1 MHRRWWLFWRNMSGF
16 RKSHVNNGLPV
27 DIFFAAVKGVSS
39 SQNKYGA
46 RVVTMRPSCAWARQ
60 LMDALHAR
68 RHRRAAASGQCWVG
82 GRHPNGEVRCPPRC
96 HTLRNKQSRGVGL
109 GVDGE
114 LPGGAGEV
122 TKEMHELEQSRSRR
136 Q

>member
-1 MHRRWWLFWRNMSGF
+1 MSGF
-16 RKSHVNNGLPV
+16 HKSHVNNGLPV
-27 DIFFAAVKGVSS
+27 GIFFAAVKGVSS
-39 SQNKYGA
+39 PQNKYGA

-68 RHRRAAASGQCWVG
+68 RHRRAAAPGQCWVG
-82 GRHPNGEVRCPPRC
+82 GRHPNGEVRCPPRNATRC
-96 HTLRNKQSRGVGL
+96 EICSRGVSL